1 MKEIEVLVFG
11 GAVVTGSSCCGC
23 GPSSCCG
30 PKVSMDKQAGE
41 LKYAL
46 VDKFGEKIK
55 FRYIDVASEE
65 MKDYPEIRQIL
76 NRVHLPLTVI
86 DGKPRFH
93 GGLSFEK
100 ISGAIS
106 ELLN

>member
-11 GAVVTGSSCCGC
+11 GRLLPAAAAAGC

-30 PKVSMDKQAGE
+30 PEVSMDKQAGD

-46 VDKFGEKIK
+46 VDKFGETIK
-55 FRYIDVASEE
+55 FRYIDVASDE

-100 ISGAIS
+100 ISSAIS
-106 ELLN
+106 ELLS